1 MALPARRPNT
11 LLYVGWTGQRNLG
24 DDAIA
29 DALIP
34 RLATVEQ
41 AHAPYQ
47 LAELAKRFVNAGFAG
62 SGRRALLLGGGTA
75 IGRRNWRMVL
85 AANGAL
91 LARAKPWFM
100 IGAGV
105 EDPAFQGRNSFS
117 ANGELA
123 RWRRICRN
131 FDSVTVRG
139 PRSVQLLESVGIPTR
154 MVGDPA
160 LLHAPQSIT
169 EPHDKLLGINLGYGD
184 DLWGHDHDRVVDA
197 LAGLVKSLAG
207 EGWRIRAIVVNPKD
221 EAALR
226 TSLTRSGIAE
236 ERAEVVT
243 ADTVERFFA
252 AVAPC
257 TLLVAER
264 LHALVLAAAAGVP
277 VVGLEYQPK
286 CADFLASVGALDRAI
301 RTDRVTADVLHEHVV
316 DVVENRQAES
326 VNLLSEVNGLRVLL
340 DEELTRIRRC
350 VTGERCVAGEQGS
363 PG

>member
-1 MALPARRPNT
+1 MALSARKPKT

-34 RLATVEQ
+34 RLGTVEQ

-47 LAELAKRFVNAGFAG
+47 LADLAKRVVGGGLA
-62 SGRRALLLGGGTA
+62 SSSRRALLLGGGTA

-85 AANGAL
+85 TANGAL

-117 ANGELA
+117 DKGELA
-123 RWRRICRN
+123 RWRGICGN
-131 FDSVTVRG
+131 FDAVTVRG
-139 PRSVQLLESVGIPTR
+139 PRSVELLTGVGIPTR

-160 LLHAPQSIT
+160 LLH
-169 EPHDKLLGINLGYGD
+169 EPERIPDPDEKLLGINLGFGD

-197 LAGLVKSLAG
+197 LAGLVKALAG
-207 EGWRIRAIVVNPKD
+207 EGWRVRAIVVNPKD
-221 EAALR
+221 EPALR
-226 TSLTRSGIAE
+226 SCLSRSGIGAD
-236 ERAEVVT
+236 RAEVVT

-264 LHALVLAAAAGVP
+264 LHALVLAAAAAVP

-286 CADFLASVGALDRAI
+286 CADFLASVGAIDRAV
-301 RTDRVTADVLHEHVV
+301 RTDRVTSDVLHEHVA
-316 DVVENRQAES
+316 DLVENRPTES
-326 VNLLSEVNGLRVLL
+326 ARLLGEVTKLRGLLRN
-340 DEELTRIRRC
+340 ELAGIRTQ
-350 VTGERCVAGEQGS
+350 VG
-363 PG
+363 

>member
-1 MALPARRPNT
+1 MTLSARQPRT

-29 DALIP
+29 DALIR
-34 RLATVEQ
+34 RLGVVEQ
-41 AHAPYQ
+41 THAPYQ
-47 LAELAKRFVNAGFAG
+47 LADLAKRVAGGALAG
-62 SGRRALLLGGGTA
+62 SGLRALLLGGGTA

-85 AANGAL
+85 TANGAL

-123 RWRRICRN
+123 RWRGVCAN
-131 FDSVTVRG
+131 FDAVTVRG
-139 PRSVQLLESVGIPTR
+139 PRSVELLTDVGIPTR

-160 LLHAPQSIT
+160 LLH
-169 EPHDKLLGINLGYGD
+169 EPGEDVPGPEEKLLGINLGFGD
-184 DLWGHDHDRVVDA
+184 DLWGHDHERVVDA

-207 EGWRIRAIVVNPKD
+207 EGWRVRAIVVNPKD
-221 EAALR
+221 EPAIR
-226 TSLTRSGIAE
+226 SCLTRAGIAE
-236 ERAEVVT
+236 DRAELVT
-243 ADTVERFFA
+243 AATTSSFFA
-252 AVAPC
+252 AVASC

-286 CADFLASVGALDRAI
+286 CADFLASVGAVDRAV
-301 RTDRVTADVLHEHVV
+301 RTDRVTAEVLHEHVV
-316 DVVENRQAES
+316 DLVANRARES
-326 VNLLSEVNGLRVLL
+326 ARLLGEVNGLRALL
-340 DEELTRIRRC
+340 TDEVDRIRRR
-350 VTGERCVAGEQGS
+350 VSDDRTARG
-363 PG
+363 

>member
-1 MALPARRPNT
+1 MALSARHPKT

-34 RLATVEQ
+34 RLGTVEQ

-47 LAELAKRFVNAGFAG
+47 LADLATRVAGGGLSG

-85 AANGAL
+85 TANGAV

-123 RWRRICRN
+123 RWRGICGN
-131 FDSVTVRG
+131 FASVTVRG
-139 PRSVQLLESVGIPTR
+139 PRSVELLAGAGIPAT
-154 MVGDPA
+154 MIGDPA
-160 LLHAPQSIT
+160 LLH
-169 EPHDKLLGINLGYGD
+169 EPAGIPEPEDKLLGINLGFGD

-207 EGWRIRAIVVNPKD
+207 EGWRVRAIVVNPKD
-221 EAALR
+221 APALR
-226 TSLTRSGIAE
+226 TCLTRSGIAAD
-236 ERAEVVT
+236 RAEVVT

-264 LHALVLAAAAGVP
+264 LHALVLAAAAAVP

-301 RTDRVTADVLHEHVV
+301 RTDSVTSDILHEHVV
-316 DVVENRQAES
+316 DLVENRLAES
-326 VNLLSEVNGLRVLL
+326 ARLLGEVTKLRGLLTDEL
-340 DEELTRIRRC
+340 DRIRTR
-350 VTGERCVAGEQGS
+350 VG
-363 PG
+363 

>member
-1 MALPARRPNT
+1 VALVAARQPKT

-34 RLATVEQ
+34 RLGTVES

-47 LAELAKRFVNAGFAG
+47 LADLAKRVVGGGLAG
-62 SGRRALLLGGGTA
+62 SSRRALLLGGGTA
-75 IGRRNWRMVL
+75 IGRSNWRMVL
-85 AANGAL
+85 TANGAL

-123 RWRRICRN
+123 RWRGICGN
-131 FDSVTVRG
+131 FASVTVRG
-139 PRSVQLLESVGIPTR
+139 PRSVELLEGVGIPTR
-154 MVGDPA
+154 MIGDPA
-160 LLHAPQSIT
+160 LLHEPAAIAEPQ
-169 EPHDKLLGINLGYGD
+169 DKLLGINLGYGD

-207 EGWRIRAIVVNPKD
+207 EGWRVRAIVVNPKD
-221 EAALR
+221 EPALR
-226 TSLTRSGIAE
+226 ACLGRSGVGE
-236 ERAEVVT
+236 DRAEVVT

-257 TLLVAER
+257 TLLIAER
-264 LHALVLAAAAGVP
+264 LHALVLAAAAVP

-286 CADFLASVGALDRAI
+286 CADFLASVDAKERAV
-301 RTDRVTADVLHEHVV
+301 RTDVVTSDVLHEHVA
-316 DVVENRQAES
+316 DLVENRQQES
-326 VNLLSEVNGLRVLL
+326 GRLLDAVNGLRVLL
-340 DEELTRIRRC
+340 RDELDRIRLR
-350 VTGERCVAGEQGS
+350 VPADPARRS
-363 PG
+363 

>member
-1 MALPARRPNT
+1 MVLSARQPRT

-34 RLATVEQ
+34 RLGTVEQ

-47 LAELAKRFVNAGFAG
+47 LADLAKRVVGGGLAS

-85 AANGAL
+85 TANGAL

-123 RWRRICRN
+123 RWRGICRN
-131 FDSVTVRG
+131 FDAVTVRG
-139 PRSVQLLESVGIPTR
+139 PRSVELLEGVGIPTR

-160 LLHAPQSIT
+160 LLHEPAGIT

-207 EGWRIRAIVVNPKD
+207 EGWRVRAIVVNPKD
-221 EAALR
+221 EPALR
-226 TSLTRSGIAE
+226 TCLSRSGVAAD
-236 ERAEVVT
+236 RAEVVT

-264 LHALVLAAAAGVP
+264 LHALVLAAAAAVP

-286 CADFLASVGALDRAI
+286 CADFLASVGALDRAV
-301 RTDRVTADVLHEHVV
+301 RTDQVNSDVLHEHVV
-316 DVVENRQAES
+316 DLVENRPTES
-326 VNLLSEVNGLRVLL
+326 ARLLAEVNGLRALL
-340 DEELTRIRRC
+340 
-350 VTGERCVAGEQGS
+350 TGELARISARIQ
-363 PG
+363 PR